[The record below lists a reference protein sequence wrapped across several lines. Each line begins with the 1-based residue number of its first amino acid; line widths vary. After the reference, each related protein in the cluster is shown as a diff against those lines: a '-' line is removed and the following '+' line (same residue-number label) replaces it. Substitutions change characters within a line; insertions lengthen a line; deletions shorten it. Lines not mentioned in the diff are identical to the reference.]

1 MNGHDIL
8 KLAGGVM
15 ALALFVPMIVEIVR
29 TRGAGQSFATWGL
42 WAVLDSML
50 TITLWQQDGNY
61 LLSLGFAVGG
71 VFLSVVLLA
80 QGGWAW
86 GKFESVIALMVLAS
100 LAVWKF
106 SGPRNATIAVTTA
119 ICIAGIPGIVEMAR
133 RPQRSAAK
141 LWAGYT
147 VANSLSLFGGAM
159 WSVEER
165 LAPAAFVALSVAMLV
180 TCWWKRD
187 VKERN

>member
-1 MNGHDIL
+1 
-8 KLAGGVM
+8 M

-50 TITLWQQDGNY
+50 TITLWEQHGNY

-80 QGGWAW
+80 QGGFVW
-86 GKFESVIALMVLAS
+86 GKFETVIALMVLAS
-100 LAVWKF
+100 MVVWKF
-106 SGPRNATIAVTTA
+106 SGPRNATIAVTVA
-119 ICIAGIPGIVEMAR
+119 ICVAGIPGFVEMLR
-133 RPQRSAAK
+133 KPQPSAGK

-147 VANSLSLFGGAM
+147 VANGLSFFGGTAM
-159 WSVEER
+159 TVEER
-165 LAPAAFVALSVAMLV
+165 LAPGAFLALSALMLLA
-180 TCWWKRD
+180 CYWPARK
-187 VKERN
+187 

>member
-1 MNGHDIL
+1 
-8 KLAGGVM
+8 M
-15 ALALFVPMIVEIVR
+15 ASENCDVQRCI
-29 TRGAGQSFATWGL
+29 
-42 WAVLDSML
+42 
-50 TITLWQQDGNY
+50 
-61 LLSLGFAVGG
+61 
-71 VFLSVVLLA
+71 
-80 QGGWAW
+80 
-86 GKFESVIALMVLAS
+86 IALMVLAS

-165 LAPAAFVALSVAMLV
+165 LAPAAFVALSVAMLAA
-180 TCWWKRD
+180 CWWPQKDLR
-187 VKERN
+187 

>member
-1 MNGHDIL
+1 MNGHELL

-15 ALALFVPMIVEIVR
+15 ALGLFVPMIVEIVW

-50 TITLWQQDGNY
+50 TITLRQQHGNY

-71 VFLSVVLLA
+71 IFLSGVLLA

-86 GKFESVIALMVLAS
+86 GKFETIIALMVLAS

-119 ICIAGIPGIVEMAR
+119 ICIAGIPGFVEMLR
-133 RPQRSAAK
+133 KPQPAAGK

-147 VANSLSLFGGAM
+147 VANSLSFFGGTAM
-159 WSVEER
+159 TVEER
-165 LAPAAFVALSVAMLV
+165 LAPTAFTALSVLMLV
-180 TCWWKRD
+180 ACRWPAK
-187 VKERN
+187 K

>member
-1 MNGHDIL
+1 MNIHEIL
-8 KLAGGVM
+8 KLAGGGL
-15 ALALFVPMIVEIVR
+15 ALALFVPMIVEIIR
-29 TRGAGQSFATWGL
+29 KRGAGQSFATWAL

-50 TITLWQQDGNY
+50 TITLWQQHGNY
-61 LLSLGFAVGG
+61 FLSLGFALGG
-71 VFLSVVLLA
+71 IVLAAVLLK
-80 QGGWAW
+80 QSGFAW

-119 ICIAGIPGIVEMAR
+119 ICVAGVPGLVEMLR
-133 RPQRSAAK
+133 KPQPSAGK

-165 LAPAAFVALSVAMLV
+165 LAPTAFVALSVAMLAA
-180 TCWWKRD
+180 CWWPQKDLR
-187 VKERN
+187 

>member
-50 TITLWQQDGNY
+50 TITLWQQHGNY

-133 RPQRSAAK
+133 RPQRSAGK
-141 LWAGYT
+141 LWAAYT

-165 LAPAAFVALSVAMLV
+165 LAPAAFVALSVAMLAA
-180 TCWWKRD
+180 CWWPQKDLR
-187 VKERN
+187 

>member
-1 MNGHDIL
+1 MDVHAIL
-8 KLAGGVM
+8 KLAGGAL

-50 TITLWQQDGNY
+50 TITLWQQHGNY

-71 VFLSVVLLA
+71 VFLSLVLLA

-86 GKFESVIALMVLAS
+86 GKLETVIALMVFAS

-106 SGPRNATIAVTTA
+106 SGPRNATIAVTVA
-119 ICIAGIPGIVEMAR
+119 ICVAGLPGFVAMLR
-133 RPQRSAAK
+133 KPQPSAGK
-141 LWAGYT
+141 LWAAYT
-147 VANSLSLFGGAM
+147 VANSLSFFGGTAM
-159 WSVEER
+159 TVEER
-165 LAPAAFVALSVAMLV
+165 LAPAAFTALSVLMLV
-180 TCWWKRD
+180 ACWWPAK
-187 VKERN
+187 K

>member
-1 MNGHDIL
+1 
-8 KLAGGVM
+8 
-15 ALALFVPMIVEIVR
+15 
-29 TRGAGQSFATWGL
+29 
-42 WAVLDSML
+42 
-50 TITLWQQDGNY
+50 WQQHGNY

-71 VFLSVVLLA
+71 VFLSAVLLA
-80 QGGWAW
+80 QGGFTW
-86 GKFESVIALMVLAS
+86 GKFETVIALMVLAS

-119 ICIAGIPGIVEMAR
+119 ICIAGIPGIVVMAR
-133 RPQRSAAK
+133 KPQRSAAK

-147 VANSLSLFGGAM
+147 IANSLSLFGGAM

-180 TCWWKRD
+180 ACWWKRE
-187 VKERN
+187 VKEQN

>member
-1 MNGHDIL
+1 MNGHDFL

-50 TITLWQQDGNY
+50 TITLWQQHGNY

-133 RPQRSAAK
+133 KPQRSAAK
-141 LWAGYT
+141 VWAGYT
-147 VANSLSLFGGAM
+147 VANSLSFFGGTAM
-159 WSVEER
+159 TLEER
-165 LAPAAFVALSVAMLV
+165 LVPAAFTALSVLMVVA
-180 TCWWKRD
+180 CWWPQKDLR
-187 VKERN
+187 

>member
-50 TITLWQQDGNY
+50 TITLWQQHGNY

-80 QGGWAW
+80 QGGFAW
-86 GKFESVIALMVLAS
+86 GKFETVIALMVLAS

-119 ICIAGIPGIVEMAR
+119 ICIAGIPGIVEMLR
-133 RPQRSAAK
+133 KPQRSAGK
-141 LWAGYT
+141 L
-147 VANSLSLFGGAM
+147 
-159 WSVEER
+159 
-165 LAPAAFVALSVAMLV
+165 
-180 TCWWKRD
+180 
-187 VKERN
+187 